1 MLTVKW
7 YEPSPAA
14 KSAVKMARWRAT
26 MTQYISME
34 LPYCDAPVIVSQSQR
49 PGAAPGVYVERRVP
63 CRKCEKCLRFRR
75 LKWRERMR
83 AELIAAPRSWFVTLT
98 FDEIHLAGVIM
109 ESHARKEWDE
119 AARVEAAAYKHVQG
133 YFKRLRK
140 HGASFR
146 YSAIPEY
153 GDEKGRLH
161 YHLLLHEIEPHSLP
175 YRLIDTKWRSFVN
188 ASLVRNP
195 QGAAS
200 YVCKY
205 LTKSLS
211 RIRASS
217 GYGHPP
223 LPRGRT
229 IEETIIGFW
238 DQQAKKPPKRS
249 DVLSSTFL
257 LRDSDK
263 KRNERNR

>member
-1 MLTVKW
+1 MTVKL

-14 KSAVKMARWRAT
+14 KAAVKMARHRVSW
-26 MTQYISME
+26 TQYISTE
-34 LPYCDAPVIVSQSQR
+34 KPYCDDPQTVSMTQR
-49 PGAAPGVYVERRVP
+49 PGAAPGVYVERLVP
-63 CRKCEKCLRFRR
+63 CRKCTKCMQFRR
-75 LKWRERMR
+75 LRWRDRMR
-83 AELIAAPRSWFVTLT
+83 AEIVAAPRTWFVTLT
-98 FDEIHLAGVIM
+98 FDEIHLAGVIS
-109 ESHARKEWDE
+109 ESAARRESTE
-119 AARVEAAAYKHVQG
+119 AQRVEAAAYKHVQG

-140 HGASFR
+140 HGASLR
-146 YSAIPEY
+146 YAAIPEY

-161 YHLLLHEIEPHSLP
+161 YHLLLHEIEPHCLP
-175 YRLIDTKWRSFVN
+175 YRLIDTKWRSFVD

-217 GYGHPP
+217 EYGNPP
-223 LPRGRT
+223 LPQGRT

-238 DQQAKKPPKRS
+238 DTRKKISPPK
-249 DVLSSTFL
+249 T
-257 LRDSDK
+257 
-263 KRNERNR
+263 E